1 MSGGIPTECT
11 VCGAELLNPHE
22 LTGICREDKMIQRNE
37 RLAAAEAEV
46 QAERRQQAVTR
57 ALAKIDNQSRQP
69 AGAATP

>member
-22 LTGICREDKMIQRNE
+22 LTGLCLEDKLIQRNE

-46 QAERRQQAVTR
+46 QAERRQQAVSR
-57 ALAKIDNQSRQP
+57 AIAQINNQSRQP
-69 AGAATP
+69 EGATP